1 LASSDAIGNGSRPPT
16 PIILPRIY
24 IMIAGFIMQV
34 CGRRKTKQ
42 NEDGNKESNNKKVGS
57 TPSKMTD

>member
-1 LASSDAIGNGSRPPT
+1 
-16 PIILPRIY
+16 
-24 IMIAGFIMQV
+24 MIAGFIMQV